1 MLCQHVCKHAGQKVN
16 WVCEINALISNNKDF
31 DWDYVFSKSKKL
43 ICSYML
49 YSGLMISHLTFDTEL
64 PDFVLKKIYNLKK
77 INQNTQFLTRNIFK
91 NRELFNFIF
100 YLSKENKFYITT
112 ISNYLDKLKL
122 AFQRF
127 KVTPLDWELNIPIS
141 LYYLYYLYIP
151 VRLLKKK
158 YFVR

>member
-1 MLCQHVCKHAGQKVN
+1 
-16 WVCEINALISNNKDF
+16 
-31 DWDYVFSKSKKL
+31 
-43 ICSYML
+43 ML